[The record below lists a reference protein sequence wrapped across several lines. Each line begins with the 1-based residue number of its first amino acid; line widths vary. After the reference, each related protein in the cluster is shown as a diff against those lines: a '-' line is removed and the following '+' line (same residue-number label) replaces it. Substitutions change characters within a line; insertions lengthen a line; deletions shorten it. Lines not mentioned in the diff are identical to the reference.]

1 MNRTLTVSR
10 SMAIGDCFAAPNSVG
25 PGAHTGFLGTTSVG
39 ANGFV
44 LTAAGAPPIEFGL
57 FYYGPEAAQVPF
69 GDGFRCV
76 GPGDLG
82 LFRLQPPLTTDAAGA
97 LARAVD
103 LTNPPEPAA
112 RSARARR
119 GASSP
124 GTATPRRAGRPSTS
138 PTRCGRLSALDS
150 VLDAAAG
157 SREGFPWKAS

>member
-103 LTNPPEPAA
+103 LTNPPEPA
-112 RSARARR
+112 
-119 GASSP
+119 
-124 GTATPRRAGRPSTS
+124 GTIGTGSTWS
-138 PTRCGRLSALDS
+138 FQFWYRDL
-150 VLDAAAG
+150 AAG
-157 SREGFPWKAS
+157 GTSFNLSDALRSTCCA